1 LEMRYATASDGDSPL
16 GRLGRPLVPPLRD
29 PGGHADSAAMSR
41 HKIAAFADALRH
53 DPITRVNYGV
63 LMRVLLRVSPRSCG
77 LLAAA

>member
-53 DPITRVNYGV
+53 DPITRVNSGAPTAV
-63 LMRVLLRVSPRSCG
+63 HITVSPRFVRV
-77 LLAAA
+77 LVTP